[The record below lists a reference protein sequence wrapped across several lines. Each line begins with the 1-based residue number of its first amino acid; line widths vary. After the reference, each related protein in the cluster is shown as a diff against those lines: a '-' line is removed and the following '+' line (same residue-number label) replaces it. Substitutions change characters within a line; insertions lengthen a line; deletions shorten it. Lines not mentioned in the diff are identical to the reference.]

1 MASGVKKYG
10 VSLTTKPQT
19 ATGYDVS
26 VGPDGACSAVVTYT
40 ANAHN
45 FKLTQLPV
53 IGSAHPDFKQLK
65 LWDTRAT
72 REAGAIMR
80 VVSTYKGV
88 GVPDPTLLAV
98 YEFNLTATQDPIL
111 THPKFAG
118 LPSVTTG
125 QQYPSPKINQGEIR
139 AINTAI
145 STSDIYTKN
154 NVYTP
159 ALNFNGSA
167 PSVGTFGVAR
177 RSTQIGRL
185 YYLLKT
191 MGIES
196 YLSPTGSLKKTF
208 VAKNITNQMYI
219 GLGYIVNANN
229 IPRVGQVY
237 EVCKANKRSLLY
249 TGLSWRIQGACIT
262 VTQDYQMSG
271 YGGWNYILYISP
283 NGTDP
288 TVLTAG
294 DQAQA
299 GADSTE
305 PVPA

>member
-1 MASGVKKYG
+1 MSGVKKYG

-19 ATGYDVS
+19 ATGYEVS
-26 VGPDGACSAVVTYT
+26 VGPDGACSATVTYA
-40 ANAHN
+40 ANASN

-53 IGSAHPDFKQLK
+53 IGSEHPDFKQLK
-65 LWDTRAT
+65 LWDTKAT
-72 REAGAIMR
+72 REAGNIMR
-80 VVSTYKGV
+80 VISTYKGV
-88 GVPDPTLLAV
+88 GVPDPTILAV
-98 YEFNLTATQDPIL
+98 YEFNLTSTQDPIL

-118 LPSVTTG
+118 VPDVAAG
-125 QQYPSPKINQGEIR
+125 QQYPLPKINQAEVKR
-139 AINTAI
+139 INTEI
-145 STSDIYTKN
+145 SNGEIYTKE

-159 ALNFNGSA
+159 ANNFNGSA
-167 PSVGTFGVAR
+167 PSVGTKGIAR

-196 YLSPTGSLKKTF
+196 YLNPTGSLKKSF
-208 VAKNITNQMYI
+208 VANNIINQMYI

-229 IPRVGQVY
+229 IPKVGQIY

-249 TGLSWRIQGACIT
+249 TGLSWKIQGACIT

-271 YGGWNYILYISP
+271 YGGWNYILYTSP

-288 TVLTAG
+288 TALTAG

-305 PVPA
+305 PVPT